1 MATRFLDGA
10 TGTERFKA
18 MIGQRYYFSPS
29 RVSLNYTPAGAAIVP
44 VGNQPQG
51 YSNLL
56 AAATGLILPKTYA
69 DVAWD
74 YNYRDGYSDRI
85 AAGVRY
91 QPELAKVISAGY
103 RYTRDPNFDVAQ
115 VNQIDI
121 TGQWPLTSRL
131 YAVGRYNWSFLGKQ
145 TVSDPSPG
153 GQLLEA
159 IAGFEYNAGCWAAR
173 VVGQRLAALSGSP
186 NTTLFLQ
193 LELTDFGSVGS
204 NPISLLRRSITRLR
218 QDQRVE
224 HFQQPAHDTMTAMH
238 PYLRSLTVLVF
249 ILASFFGAPAG
260 AAPADPV
267 EADRIVAVV
276 GDEVITQ
283 YDLRQRLATAL
294 KQLQKQNTTL
304 PPQDVLERQL
314 LERMVMDRVQ
324 MQFARETG
332 LKVDD
337 AQLDQAINKIA
348 ANNKL
353 TLQQFKAAL
362 EKDGVNYAAFREE
375 IRGELTMVR
384 LREREVESKI
394 IISDGEIDM
403 YLANQA
409 STGSGEE
416 YEIAHILL
424 RAPES
429 ASPEHL
435 QKLRLR
441 GEQAL
446 KRAKEG
452 ASFAELTATFSDAP
466 DALQG
471 GDLGWRQLDRLPQ
484 LYAETAARMQPGEVS
499 ELLRSSAG
507 FHILKLV
514 AKRGGSGGQV
524 SVQQTHAR
532 HILIR
537 VNEVVSETE
546 ARRKMENLR
555 ERLVNGGD
563 FAELA
568 RLYSQD
574 GSAGKGGDL
583 GWVSP
588 GDTVPEFE
596 RAMDALK
603 DNEVSPVVQTPFGMH
618 LIQVLERRSRDVSED
633 RKRAVARQALRERK
647 LDEAY
652 QDWLRQMRDR
662 AYVEIP
668 SRREMMPPRIAVTS
682 GEPAGIGPELLLA
695 AGRLRRAGAAG
706 HSWRP

>member
-1 MATRFLDGA
+1 
-10 TGTERFKA
+10 
-18 MIGQRYYFSPS
+18 
-29 RVSLNYTPAGAAIVP
+29 
-44 VGNQPQG
+44 
-51 YSNLL
+51 
-56 AAATGLILPKTYA
+56 
-69 DVAWD
+69 
-74 YNYRDGYSDRI
+74 
-85 AAGVRY
+85 
-91 QPELAKVISAGY
+91 
-103 RYTRDPNFDVAQ
+103 
-115 VNQIDI
+115 
-121 TGQWPLTSRL
+121 
-131 YAVGRYNWSFLGKQ
+131 
-145 TVSDPSPG
+145 
-153 GQLLEA
+153 
-159 IAGFEYNAGCWAAR
+159 
-173 VVGQRLAALSGSP
+173 
-186 NTTLFLQ
+186 
-193 LELTDFGSVGS
+193 
-204 NPISLLRRSITRLR
+204 
-218 QDQRVE
+218 
-224 HFQQPAHDTMTAMH
+224 MTAIH
-238 PYLRSLTVLVF
+238 PYLRSLTVLGF

-267 EADRIVAVV
+267 EADRILAVV

-314 LERMVMDRVQ
+314 LERMIMDRVQ

-337 AQLDQAINKIA
+337 AQLDQAITKVA
-348 ANNKL
+348 ANNKM
-353 TLQQFKAAL
+353 TPQQFKAAL

-384 LREREVESKI
+384 LREREVDSKI

-416 YEIAHILL
+416 YQLAHILL

-429 ASPEHL
+429 ASPEAL

-446 KRAKEG
+446 QRAREG
-452 ASFAELTATFSDAP
+452 TSFAELAASFSDAP

-471 GDLGWRQLDRLPQ
+471 GDLGWRPMDRLPQ
-484 LYAETAARMQPGEVS
+484 LYAETAARMRPGDVS
-499 ELLRSSAG
+499 DLLRSSAG

-514 AKRGGSGGQV
+514 AKRGGGGPV

-603 DNEVSPVVQTPFGMH
+603 DNEISPVVQTPFGMH
-618 LIQVLERRSRDVSED
+618 LIQVVERRSRDVSED

-647 LDEAY
+647 LEEAY
-652 QDWLRQMRDR
+652 QDWLRQIRDR
-662 AYVEIP
+662 AYVEN
-668 SRREMMPPRIAVTS
+668 
-682 GEPAGIGPELLLA
+682 
-695 AGRLRRAGAAG
+695 RLDEK
-706 HSWRP
+706 